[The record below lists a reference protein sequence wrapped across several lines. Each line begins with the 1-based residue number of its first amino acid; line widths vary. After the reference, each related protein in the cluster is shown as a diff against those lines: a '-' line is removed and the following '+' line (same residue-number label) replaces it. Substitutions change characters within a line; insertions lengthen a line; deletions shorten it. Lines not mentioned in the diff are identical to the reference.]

1 MNEKRK
7 KGWLKHLDFMII
19 DIICIQLAYLL
30 AYWFRHPSVV
40 MYRGTTLYAH
50 LNIILLVI
58 DICYVIVRP
67 VYKNILKRSVAREI
81 ESVLIHNII
90 MWLLVIAYLYLTKQ
104 AFWFSRT
111 MLISSI
117 ILCLIFMIVGRLC
130 WKAVIRKIVWKGKR
144 QSYTLVVSTEEY
156 AAKMIQRFR
165 RRMYNGFNLA
175 GFAIMDKDMSGQTV
189 ERIPVVCDKDNLLEY
204 IRTEVV
210 DEVMINLPGKTVE
223 NKELVGALLQMG
235 VVVHLAV
242 DYEEDEFPNATI
254 ERIGGFTFL
263 TTSINT
269 AGSVALI
276 VKRLIDIAAGI
287 VGCAIMGIAFVFVA
301 PAIYKASPGPIFFKQ
316 ERMGKN
322 GRRFKMYKFRSM
334 YMDAEERKK
343 ELMAQN
349 KMDGLMF
356 KMDNDP
362 RIIGSEKG
370 PGKGIGNLIRR
381 LSIDELPQF
390 INILKGDMS
399 LVGTRPPTA
408 GEFEAYDM
416 HHKIRLS
423 MKPGLTGMWQV
434 SGRSEITDFEE
445 IVKLDAS
452 YIENWSLRLDFK
464 IIFKTFG
471 VVLKKQGAE

>member
-1 MNEKRK
+1 MNEKKK
-7 KGWLKHLDFMII
+7 KGWVKHLDFLVL
-19 DIICIQLAYLL
+19 DIICIQAAYLL
-30 AYWFRHPSVV
+30 AFWFRHPSVV
-40 MYRGTTLYAH
+40 MYRGTTLYNH

-58 DICYVIVRP
+58 DVCYVIVRP
-67 VYKNILKRSVAREI
+67 VYKNILKRSVLREI
-81 ESVLIHNII
+81 ESVLVHNIV

-104 AFWFSRT
+104 AFWFSRKL
-111 MLISSI
+111 LISAI
-117 ILCLIFMIVGRLC
+117 LLCLIFMIVGRLF
-130 WKAVIRKIVWKGKR
+130 WKMVIRKMVWKGKY
-144 QSYTLVVSTEEY
+144 QSYTLVVSTQEN
-156 AAKMIQRFR
+156 ASKMIRRFR
-165 RRMYNGFNLA
+165 QRMYNGFNLS
-175 GFAIMDKDMSGQTV
+175 GFAIMDKKMVGETLDRV
-189 ERIPVVCDKDNLLEY
+189 PVVCDSDSLLEY
-204 IRTEVV
+204 VRTEVV
-210 DEVMINLPGKTVE
+210 DEVMINLPGGASAH
-223 NKELVGALLQMG
+223 KELVYALLQMG

-242 DYEEDEFPNATI
+242 NYEEEDFPNAAL

-269 AGSVALI
+269 AGSFALT
-276 VKRLIDIAAGI
+276 VKRLIDIAAGL
-287 VGCAIMGIAFVFVA
+287 VGCAIMGIAFVLVA

-322 GRRFKMYKFRSM
+322 GRRFWMYKFRSM
-334 YMDAEERKK
+334 YLDAEERKK

-399 LVGTRPPTA
+399 LVGTRPPTV

-434 SGRSEITDFEE
+434 SGRSDITDFEE
-445 IVKLDAS
+445 IVRLDAS
-452 YIENWSLRLDFK
+452 YIENWSLKLDMK
-464 IIFKTFG
+464 IICKTFA
-471 VVLKKQGAE
+471 VVLKKEGAE